1 LSTDEETTVTTVE
14 RHTLPGRDYRDPEIY
29 ELERQRIFL
38 QSWFCAGREEQA
50 PGPGDWFTVDVVGE
64 SIMVLRGD
72 DGELRAFYNVCRH
85 RGSRLREEP
94 SGNDKG
100 TIMCPYHAWCYDLKG
115 DLVVTPKVDEDEIDR
130 SKLSLWPVH
139 LDVWQGFV
147 FVNLTKGSPRPLRET
162 IGAAYDDMLSF
173 ERFDMDE
180 LRIGASSE
188 WLVEANWKIIIENY
202 NECLHCPTVHPELVE
217 VIPAYRKGYVF
228 EEGRD
233 DGGVTLA
240 SGGTYAP
247 GVDTL
252 PTLPSMNEL
261 DARSVYGGT
270 IFPNIMIDT
279 SGTAIIV
286 TQLFP
291 QGPTRTRQVGWYLF
305 HPDAINA
312 PGFDPSGLVQF
323 GELVAGQDNAICE
336 RVQRGVSSQA
346 FDHGVYPEK
355 DKWVYAF
362 NQRYLQERDGG

>member
-1 LSTDEETTVTTVE
+1 MTTVE

-50 PGPGDWFTVDVVGE
+50 AEPGDWFTVDVVGE
-64 SIMVLRGD
+64 SVMVLRGD

-85 RGSRLREEP
+85 RGSRLREEA

-115 DLVVTPKVDEDEIDR
+115 DLVVTPKVGEDEIDR
-130 SKLSLWPVH
+130 RKLSLWPVH

-147 FVNLTKGSPRPLRET
+147 FVNLTKGSPRPLREN
-162 IGAAYDDMLSF
+162 IGGVHDDDMLSF
-173 ERFDMDE
+173 ERFEMDQ

-188 WLVEANWKIIIENY
+188 WIVEANWKILIENY
-202 NECLHCPTVHPELVE
+202 NECLHCPTVHPELVD
-217 VIPAYRKGYVF
+217 VIPAYRKGWVF
-228 EEGRD
+228 EDGRD

-252 PTLPSMNEL
+252 PLLPAMNEV
-261 DARSVYGGT
+261 DANSVYGGT

-291 QGPTRTRQVGWYLF
+291 QGPARTRQVAWYLF
-305 HPDAINA
+305 HPDTINA

-323 GELVAGQDNAICE
+323 GELVGGQDNAICE
-336 RVQRGVSSQA
+336 RVQLGVSSQA

-355 DKWVYAF
+355 DKYVYAF
-362 NQRYLQERDGG
+362 NQHYLQERDGA